1 MYLRCMT
8 LWFNIIYIHYEM
20 ITTIKLIHTSIVS
33 HRHLSLSLSLSPSL
47 LVSWEHKIYAL
58 EVESRKFQVYST
70 IFKFNFYFFNT
81 KTILYW
87 SIAN

>member
-1 MYLRCMT
+1 
-8 LWFNIIYIHYEM
+8 M
-20 ITTIKLIHTSIVS
+20 ITIIKLIHTSIVS

-70 IFKFNFYFFNT
+70 SFKFNFYFFKHQNHFVLEYSQLAT
-81 KTILYW
+81 F
-87 SIAN
+87 